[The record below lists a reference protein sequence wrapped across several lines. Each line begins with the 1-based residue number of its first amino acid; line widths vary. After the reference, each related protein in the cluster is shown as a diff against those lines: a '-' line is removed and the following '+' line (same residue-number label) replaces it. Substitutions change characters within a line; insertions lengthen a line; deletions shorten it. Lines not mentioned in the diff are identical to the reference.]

1 MSTFV
6 LIPGAGGT
14 ASFWSR
20 VVPLLEAAG
29 HEAIAVNLPGDD
41 ESAGLPEYAGLVTAA
56 IGRRRDVV
64 LVAQSMGGF
73 TAPMVCTRVPVSL
86 LVLVNAM
93 IPQPGET
100 PGAWWGNTG
109 SEEARIAAARDGG
122 YPAEMD
128 LDTYFLHD
136 LPAEALASGELSG
149 RPEADIAFGKPC
161 AIARWPDVPTRVIS
175 GRDDRF
181 FPLEFQRR
189 LAKDRLGLDVDVV
202 PGGHLA
208 ALSHPA
214 ELTAQLTS
222 YLNEPGSSTPA
233 ASCLRRTPGRP
244 WAAHPGRPRAPK
256 QDQGA
261 GLRAGIDDRDGE
273 LAGTGV
279 PGRQLDPGDEAEL
292 GHQVV
297 AARGP
302 AEADQGVAADTHPWH
317 GHRAAAGRGRDVELH
332 VQCPVITLAGEADLQ
347 GQELPVGAERAVD
360 GRARAGQR
368 DGGIRPVARSST
380 RTWHSGAHRVAQAT
394 RVALAAMTP
403 LNERLARAVAGFHS
417 V

>member
-109 SEEARIAAARDGG
+109 SQEARIAAARDGG

-149 RPEADIAFGKPC
+149 RPEADIAFGTPC
-161 AIARWPDVPTRVIS
+161 AIDPVA
-175 GRDDRF
+175 
-181 FPLEFQRR
+181 
-189 LAKDRLGLDVDVV
+189 
-202 PGGHLA
+202 
-208 ALSHPA
+208 
-214 ELTAQLTS
+214 
-222 YLNEPGSSTPA
+222 
-233 ASCLRRTPGRP
+233 GRP
-244 WAAHPGRPRAPK
+244 HPG
-256 QDQGA
+256 D
-261 GLRAGIDDRDGE
+261 LRA
-273 LAGTGV
+273 
-279 PGRQLDPGDEAEL
+279 
-292 GHQVV
+292 
-297 AARGP
+297 
-302 AEADQGVAADTHPWH
+302 
-317 GHRAAAGRGRDVELH
+317 
-332 VQCPVITLAGEADLQ
+332 
-347 GQELPVGAERAVD
+347 
-360 GRARAGQR
+360 
-368 DGGIRPVARSST
+368 
-380 RTWHSGAHRVAQAT
+380 
-394 RVALAAMTP
+394 
-403 LNERLARAVAGFHS
+403 
-417 V
+417 